1 MDTLSLAPPFLKV
14 NTNYMLRKI
23 PYQTIYNY
31 IQYFYI
37 ITSVELDAKDE
48 SGHNKTEQN
57 GTGQD
62 ETEPTT
68 QLCITILDKQN
79 HIPTRTSG
87 VCNVASKQCL
97 LGCKLL

>member
-48 SGHNKTEQN
+48 SGHNKTGQN
-57 GTGQD
+57 KMRQSLD
-62 ETEPTT
+62 QNYDDNLRVIIPVRTENPR
-68 QLCITILDKQN
+68 DKIKEGEKVVLQ
-79 HIPTRTSG
+79 
-87 VCNVASKQCL
+87 
-97 LGCKLL
+97 